1 MNNLNFS
8 KGMHASVFLFV
19 FSLAFFCDMSSIQ
32 AQITNNPQSSG
43 GVSSSQ
49 MSMLR
54 SELQKRGITE
64 EEAKTY
70 LLKKGIDVEK
80 LSQAEL
86 IIRKEEIIDYMRD
99 LEAEMKLKE
108 PVKEKKLVI
117 EEALQQFEMGELD
130 TTKLT
135 EEELELLRPELE
147 KKKLEMEEDKKK
159 MEELANRKFQ
169 IYGHAFFENRN
180 LKLIATTDGA
190 KAPDTYILAAGDEIR
205 ITIFGLSQA
214 DILLE
219 VQREGYIQP
228 VSMPK
233 IYVQGLS
240 LGEARKLLR
249 NRFSTY
255 YRFNQDQ
262 FAVTLQ
268 KARTI
273 TVNIFGEVKKQ
284 GGITMSALN
293 SAIHAI
299 AAAGGVTELA
309 SVREIEL
316 IRGKTRKKLDLYAF
330 LENPGIQFEFSLQ
343 QNDILFIPV
352 ANKVVS
358 IQGAIK
364 RPMRYEVV
372 EVDGLQKVNKLSGGL
387 LRGLLDYLNPLSLL
401 HIHFLLPN

>member
-1 MNNLNFS
+1 MNNFNFF
-8 KGMHASVFLFV
+8 KGIPVTVFLFV
-19 FSLAFFCDMSSIQ
+19 FSLAFLWDMPALQ
-32 AQITNNPQSSG
+32 AQITNNPLGSG
-43 GVSSSQ
+43 SVSSSQ

-54 SELQKRGITE
+54 SELQKRGISE

-70 LLKKGIDVEK
+70 LLKKGIDIEK

-99 LEAEMKLKE
+99 LEAEKKSKE
-108 PVKEKKLVI
+108 SVNPKSKKLDI
-117 EEALQQFEMGELD
+117 EDALEQYELGELD
-130 TTKLT
+130 TLKLT
-135 EEELELLRPELE
+135 EEELALLRPELE

-169 IYGHAFFENRN
+169 IYGHAFFENKN

-190 KAPDTYILAAGDEIR
+190 KAPDSYILAAGDEIR
-205 ITIFGLSQA
+205 VTIFGLSQA

-219 VQREGYIQP
+219 VEKEGYIQP

-233 IYVQGLS
+233 IFVQGLS

-358 IQGAIK
+358 IQGAI
-364 RPMRYEVV
+364 
-372 EVDGLQKVNKLSGGL
+372 
-387 LRGLLDYLNPLSLL
+387 
-401 HIHFLLPN
+401 